1 MEIFLNAFRATAAV
15 LLALGGGMAAVLLAA
30 MAVGAAVLIAAG
42 VFDLVTTAVSRRW
55 RRQGKQPRSRFGRAI
70 YGRDV

>member
-15 LLALGGGMAAVLLAA
+15 LLALGGGLAAVLLAA
-30 MAVGAAVLIAAG
+30 LTVGAALLIAAG

>member
-15 LLALGGGMAAVLLAA
+15 LLALGGGLSAVLLAA
-30 MAVGAAVLIAAG
+30 LAVGAALLIAAG

-55 RRQGKQPRSRFGRAI
+55 RRQDKQPRSRFGRAI

>member
-15 LLALGGGMAAVLLAA
+15 LLALGGGLAAVLLAA
-30 MAVGAAVLIAAG
+30 LAVGAVLLIAAG

>member
-15 LLALGGGMAAVLLAA
+15 LLALGGGLAAVLLVAL
-30 MAVGAAVLIAAG
+30 AVGAVLLIAAG

>member
-15 LLALGGGMAAVLLAA
+15 LLALGGGLAAVLLAA
-30 MAVGAAVLIAAG
+30 LAVGAALLIAAG

-55 RRQGKQPRSRFGRAI
+55 RRQGKQPRCRFGRAI